1 MTRISENQMIRSM
14 VSQMLANQQTVNK
27 YSQEVTT
34 GLKVQNPGDSR
45 LSGTISQFREM
56 ESRISGHQDR
66 IKTVQGLLTFQ
77 DGVVSQVNDALVR
90 AQELATQGA
99 NETLDP
105 AHRALISDEVMALRD
120 HIVSLANST
129 YQGRYIFGGNDDG
142 TPPYTAQTYTNPP
155 TGPESQRYTY
165 NTSLAAGQ
173 TRTVNV
179 TDDTSITVNTPGST
193 VFDNSI
199 QALERLGRSL
209 SGYATNPA
217 SGTPDGTGSAYTFPA
232 QYTTQTQDIKAT
244 IDLLNNARETD
255 VLPEQ
260 SSIAGRLARLSSAND
275 VLTQNMNSAK
285 DVLGRLQDADIT
297 QSASDLTL
305 AQSALQASL
314 TVTTRLMQQ
323 KGVMDYI

>member
-1 MTRISENQMIRSM
+1 MTRISENQMIGSM
-14 VSQMLANQQTVNK
+14 VAQMLRNREAVDK
-27 YSQEVTT
+27 YSQEVST
-34 GLKVQNPGDSR
+34 GLKVQEPGDSR

-56 ESRISGHQDR
+56 ENRINGHRDR

-77 DGVVSQVNDALVR
+77 DGVVSQVNEALVR

-99 NETLDP
+99 NETLD
-105 AHRALISDEVMALRD
+105 AGHRALLADEVYALRD
-120 HIVSLANST
+120 HVASLANST

-142 TPPYTAQTYTNPP
+142 TTPYSAQTYTSPA
-155 TGPESQRYTY
+155 TGAGSQRYTY
-165 NTSLAAGQ
+165 NSSLAAGQ

-179 TDDTSITVNTPGST
+179 TDDTSITVNTPGNT
-193 VFDNSI
+193 IFDNSL

-209 SGYATNPA
+209 QGYATNPA
-217 SGTPDGTGSAYTFPA
+217 SGAPDGTGNAYTFPA

-244 IDLLNNARETD
+244 IDLLDTARQTD

-260 SSIAGRLARLSSAND
+260 SSIAGRLSRLLSSDN
-275 VLTQNMNSAK
+275 VLSQNLNSAK
-285 DVLGRLQDADIT
+285 DVLGRLQEADVT

-314 TVTTRLMQQ
+314 TVTGRLFSQR
-323 KGVMDYI
+323 GILDYI